1 MRSITRY
8 TNGADPTCIS
18 TRYYHWWSNAG
29 KRSEN
34 EDKITAR
41 RNLLSPILSGNR
53 SMRRFCGRMVLF
65 NNSGEC
71 NDNGND
77 ALQNHKLEID
87 TANNMNE
94 RPQIMPINTLPFSIT
109 FYYFMSEQKKGN
121 TSNLV
126 LDRSLK
132 KNLTLS
138 THSSL
143 TLQ

>member
-8 TNGADPTCIS
+8 TNGADPTFVI
-18 TRYYHWWSNAG
+18 
-29 KRSEN
+29 
-34 EDKITAR
+34 ITGGATLAR
-41 RNLLSPILSGNR
+41 RNLLSPIPSGNR